1 MHPMH
6 RMHPLP
12 SSQFP
17 VPYSLMKSKEF
28 KRLLAKSLPL
38 SKKEEDLHPMAK
50 GAATYTGH
58 IQAVMNS
65 ADVLLEKLGATI
77 LNQLGLP
84 EIDREYFHNTVRLGA
99 YLHDWGKA
107 NQHFQEMVYLKS
119 LDPKLLD
126 EKNRQYRKKIEKSSK
141 EHIDRQM
148 IRHEIISGILALG
161 VPSIR
166 QWLEKAPNTDLIA
179 AVWAAMGHH
188 LKIGL
193 NKYKQPNGCIT
204 ELIPGTGEKLEIYT
218 HHSDFSTILKMG
230 KQLGLPAELPK
241 LPEET
246 WTKSQIQEQLT
257 RLKREFID
265 IEESIKEQK
274 DWQRQKFIAAVKAT
288 VMAADLAG
296 SALPAKGYEIK
307 DWIAQVLDLVLSETE
322 ISQLLEQRL
331 KGQMLRPF
339 QQQIATTKNRVTL
352 VKAGC
357 GTGKTVAAYAWGKK
371 WAIGR
376 KLFFGYPTTG
386 TASQGYLDYAAETE
400 IEAQLMHSRAEI
412 DLEEILFSRESENEP
427 NEHDAEGI
435 NSRLA
440 AFAAWEAKLIVCTVD
455 SVLGLIQNNRKPLYS
470 WPAICQSAFVFDE
483 VHAYDDRL
491 FGALLLFLQTFTGA
505 PILLMSASFT
515 EGQLAA
521 IQKVMDELQ
530 EEIQIIEGPQNLETI
545 PRYQLQKIQEMPQI
559 WPRVI
564 ETLANPQKAAK
575 ILWVTNSVQSC
586 IDLYRQAEI
595 ELDKHLPNLPIQRL
609 IYHSRYRYK
618 DRLEKHKAVVNA
630 FKGDSPVLAIT
641 TQVCEMSLDLSADLL
656 ISAIAPAA
664 ALIQRLGRLNR
675 YVVIDEIDNVRL
687 MSGGICPAI
696 IYDWENVKPY
706 KKIELATGKKLLEN
720 LAGLAISQADLAQVA
735 ATLDS
740 TQPTPVESK
749 WLHGHWCNHSD
760 FLRDA
765 GYTITVLLEQ
775 DIAKI
780 KYAANKRKD
789 KSFMKEAQRWSVPIR
804 IMSEFRTWRR
814 IGFYPVCPKDVINY
828 SESTGAEEP

>member
-1 MHPMH
+1 
-6 RMHPLP
+6 
-12 SSQFP
+12 
-17 VPYSLMKSKEF
+17 MKSKNF

-84 EIDREYFHNTVRLGA
+84 EIDLEYFHNTVRLGA

-126 EKNRQYRKKIEKSSK
+126 QKNRQYRKRIQESSK
-141 EHIDRQM
+141 EHGDRQM

-193 NKYKQPNGCIT
+193 DKYKKPSGCIT
-204 ELIPGTGEKLEIYT
+204 EIIDITGENLEIYT
-218 HHSDFSTILKMG
+218 HHPDFNTILKIG
-230 KQLGLPAELPK
+230 QKIGLPTDLPE

-246 WTKSQIQEQLT
+246 WTKSQIQEQLKAL
-257 RLKREFID
+257 RKEFID
-265 IEESIKEQK
+265 IQESIKEQK
-274 DWQRQKFIAAVKAT
+274 NWQRQKFIAAVKAT
-288 VMAADLAG
+288 VIAADLAG
-296 SALPAKGYEIK
+296 SALPARGYDLQ
-307 DWIAQVLDLVLSETE
+307 DWIAQVLDLVLSEAE

-331 KGQMLRPF
+331 KGQTLRPF
-339 QQQIATTKNRVTL
+339 QQQIAATKNRVTL

-357 GTGKTVAAYAWGKK
+357 GTGKTAAAYAWGKK
-371 WAIGR
+371 WAKGR

-400 IEAQLMHSRAEI
+400 IETQLIHSRAEI

-435 NSRLA
+435 DSRLA
-440 AFAAWEAKLIVCTVD
+440 AFAAWQAKLIVCTVD

-491 FGALLLFLQTFTGA
+491 FGALLRFLQTFTGA

-521 IQKVMDELQ
+521 IQQVMDELG

-559 WPRVI
+559 WQTVI
-564 ETLANPQKAAK
+564 ETLANRQKAAK

-586 IDLYRQAEI
+586 IDLYRQAKD
-595 ELDKHLPNLPIQRL
+595 ELAEHLPNLPIQPL
-609 IYHSRYRYK
+609 IYHSRYRYQ
-618 DRLEKHKAVVNA
+618 DRLAKHKTVVEA

-656 ISAIAPAA
+656 VSAIAPAA

-675 YVVIDEIDNVRL
+675 YVVIDEIGNVRL
-687 MSGGICPAI
+687 ISGGICPAI
-696 IYDWENVKPY
+696 IYAWDNAKPY
-706 KKIELATGKKLLEN
+706 EKLELATGEKLLKE
-720 LAGLAISQADLAQVA
+720 LAGLAISQADLAEVA

-740 TQPTPVESK
+740 TQPTPVESQ
-749 WLHGHWCNHSD
+749 WLHGHWCNYPG

-780 KYAANKRKD
+780 KDAANQRQD
-789 KSFMKEAQRWSVPIR
+789 KSFMKAAQRWSVPIQ
-804 IMSEFRTWRR
+804 IMPGFRSWRR
-814 IGFYPVCPKDVINY
+814 IGFYPVCPADVIIY
-828 SESTGAEEP
+828 SEETGAEPCKSN